1 MTSSSL
7 KARLFVEQ
15 NLVADDPLTLPKGPS
30 HYLRSVLRLHEGDRI
45 GLFNGVHG
53 EWETEIT
60 TIRKREIEVCVKSCI
75 RNQCSPPDIWLVF
88 APIKRLRIDFI
99 AQKATELGASMLWP
113 VFTEH
118 TAVGRINLERL
129 RSNAIEAAEQSD
141 RLTVPEIGE
150 PTEFED
156 LLKKW
161 PEERFLFCCDETGGG
176 KPILQEFQKHTGPCG
191 LLIGP
196 EGGFSNSELDQLDKL
211 SNVCRVSLGGRVL
224 RSDTAAFAA
233 LACWQASV
241 GDWNIP
247 SEQIIEYGC

>member
-30 HYLRSVLRLHEGDRI
+30 HYLRNVLRLHEGDRI
-45 GLFNGVHG
+45 GLFNGVDG

-60 TIRKREIEVCVKSCI
+60 AIRKREIEVCVKSCI

-156 LLKKW
+156 LLQKW
-161 PEERFLFCCDETGGG
+161 PEERFLFCCDETG
-176 KPILQEFQKHTGPCG
+176 
-191 LLIGP
+191 
-196 EGGFSNSELDQLDKL
+196 
-211 SNVCRVSLGGRVL
+211 
-224 RSDTAAFAA
+224 
-233 LACWQASV
+233 
-241 GDWNIP
+241 
-247 SEQIIEYGC
+247 

>member
-15 NLVADDPLTLPKGPS
+15 NLVANDPLTLPKGPS
-30 HYLRSVLRLHEGDRI
+30 HYLRNVLRLHEGDRI
-45 GLFNGVHG
+45 GLFNGVDG

-60 TIRKREIEVCVKSCI
+60 AIRKREIEVCVKSCI

-196 EGGFSNSELDQLDKL
+196 EGGFSKNEKNRFLKHPKTFS
-211 SNVCRVSLGGRVL
+211 VSLGPRIL
-224 RSDTAAFAA
+224 RADTAVVSA
-233 LACWQASV
+233 LTLWQSNF
-241 GDWNIP
+241 GDWI
-247 SEQIIEYGC
+247 